1 MGSRDL
7 ATFHRD
13 LDLIAGSGT
22 VAGLGDVDLL
32 ERFIGGRDAV
42 AEAAFEAIVI
52 RHGPMVQGICR
63 SLLRDPADA
72 DDAFQATFLV
82 LVRKARS
89 IRIKDSL
96 RPWLYGVAWRVALKV
111 QAVARRR
118 RSRETSGDLDRAI
131 DPREP
136 DSSDLRPI
144 LLEELERLP
153 DRYRIPIVLFHLEG
167 RTHEQVAR
175 ELRCPVGTISSR
187 LSRARDLLR
196 SRLARRGLGLP
207 VGVVTTA
214 LASRESW
221 ALPPALIRSTV
232 QASAG
237 GVVSATVHQLV
248 QGVITSMIMGKV
260 KLAGLVLLAGGLAV
274 GAASG
279 RFSKGQEPRPGPKA
293 EAEKPAFAV
302 DPTTGRPVAPETK
315 PIPGQAE
322 SPTRLD
328 ARFAPVEDDKPP
340 RKASVEAP
348 ALTGIAIDGNLED
361 WPAAMPRYAI
371 KNVHNLPTYYGYN
384 GLAGADLSTSP
395 DLGAA
400 FSVGYDPNE
409 QVIYLAVIVRDDKP
423 IVGHIQFWDT
433 DAIEVYVDGRHSE
446 TSLPSFPANTDWDTV
461 EASALPMLQYIGIP
475 GRGRV
480 YGVTMSAGQRRG
492 ADNPI
497 LMFGDISKTKT
508 RMAYRRAGDVTTY
521 EWAVQSF
528 DRYPDKP
535 TQLVPFKKIG
545 LDIAVVDKDKPAAT
559 SGPSTE
565 PEDDRSAWVTWSP
578 ILKVPAF
585 LHADRLGEIVLGRI
599 P

>member
-42 AEAAFEAIVI
+42 AEAAFEAIVT

-221 ALPPALIRSTV
+221 ALPPTLLRSTV

-237 GVVSATVHQLV
+237 GVVSATVHQLAR
-248 QGVITSMIMGKV
+248 GVITSMIVAKM
-260 KLAGLVLLAGGLAV
+260 KLAGLILLAGGLVV
-274 GAASG
+274 GAAAG
-279 RFSKGQEPRPGPKA
+279 AFSKFQKPEPEPKVGA
-293 EAEKPAFAV
+293 RALEKPKGEATTTRAPIAPPQLVQEAEP
-302 DPTTGRPVAPETK
+302 
-315 PIPGQAE
+315 
-322 SPTRLD
+322 
-328 ARFAPVEDDKPP
+328 APVEDDKPP
-340 RKASVEAP
+340 RQASVEAP
-348 ALTGIAIDGNLED
+348 ALTGIAIDGDLKD

-371 KNVHNLPTYYGYN
+371 KNVHDLPTYYGYN
-384 GLAGADLSTSP
+384 GLAGDDLSTSP
-395 DLGAA
+395 DLSAA

-461 EASALPMLQYIGIP
+461 DASALPMLQYIGLP
-475 GRGRV
+475 GQGRV

-521 EWAVQSF
+521 EWAVQPF

-585 LHADRLGEIVLGRI
+585 LHANRLGEIVLGRI